1 MDVNSGSIHVVDD
14 LVYDII
20 PLAEALAE
28 KGVKDPAAVKETLG
42 RHEGLACTPEE
53 LEIGRAHV

>member
-53 LEIGRAHV
+53 LG